1 MSSLLYDRKN
11 RKMTK
16 ITQYG
21 GRMMQAAYQGKCS
34 RFLLP
39 VVTSRI
45 YTRLWGAWQCTPF
58 SCNKIPGFVKQYHV
72 DMAEY
77 EQQVFRSFDE
87 FFTRPIREET
97 RPMDIDPDRLVAPAD
112 SKLLV
117 YPVRED
123 MHLKVKGLDYTLDE
137 LTGSRRFAHEFA
149 GGQCLVFRLTMDD
162 YHHYC
167 FPADGWQRLRHTVPG
182 RLHTVSPYS
191 SERKVYQENY
201 RVVNLLETKHFG
213 KILMIEV
220 GALFAGRIINYPVRC
235 FRKGEEKGY
244 FRLGGS
250 TILLLLQKDA
260 VQLDGDIREYTDR
273 GIEVKLRYRED
284 IGTALN

>member
-1 MSSLLYDRKN
+1 MSKIYDRKTG
-11 RKMTK
+11 KCTE

-21 GRMMQAAYQGKCS
+21 GGMMQEAYHGKSS

-39 VVTSRI
+39 VVTSRM
-45 YTRLWGAWQCTPF
+45 YTRLWGWWQCTPF

-72 DMAEY
+72 NMADY
-77 EQQVFRSFDE
+77 ETQVFRNFDE
-87 FFTRPIREET
+87 FFVRRIREDA
-97 RPMDIDPDRLVAPAD
+97 RPMPFDPYRLIAPAD

-123 MHLKVKGLDYTLDE
+123 MRLNIKGLEYTLEE
-137 LTGSRRFAHEFA
+137 LTGSRRFSKMFA

-167 FPADGWQRLRHTVPG
+167 FPDDGWQKLRRTVPG

-191 SERKVYQENY
+191 SEKKVYQENF

-220 GALFAGRIINYPVRC
+220 GALFAGRICNHPVQC
-235 FRKGEEKGY
+235 FRRGEEKGY

-250 TILLLLQKDA
+250 SILMLLQKDA
-260 VQLDGDIREYTDR
+260 VQLDEDILEYTEK

-284 IGTALN
+284 IGTSV